1 MFVLCAGVLWVVV
14 VRTYRCLFLILIIL
28 YMIDL
33 EEIGRR
39 RSAVEQKLRDAE
51 SRLSQLDGRI
61 SELCI
66 SLGFDSCPSVES
78 LESELSRL
86 SSDRDRLESE
96 LSGRLS
102 EIESWERGLSGLSSD
117 SSSGV
122 VGGVTPVGSL
132 SVPSAGVAGVS
143 GSFTSDG
150 SDDF

>member
-1 MFVLCAGVLWVVV
+1 
-14 VRTYRCLFLILIIL
+14 
-28 YMIDL
+28 MIDL

-51 SRLSQLDGRI
+51 GRLRQLDGRI
-61 SELCI
+61 SELCLR
-66 SLGFDSCPSVES
+66 LGFTSCPSIES

-102 EIESWERGLSGLSSD
+102 EIESWGRALSDLSPD

-122 VGGVTPVGSL
+122 VGVVASVGSP
-132 SVPSAGVAGVS
+132 SVPSAGVAGAS
-143 GSFTSDG
+143 GSFASAG